1 MSQSLPSA
9 QPPQKDDFVYI
20 PNNRTLLR
28 YYQKLYQHFSYAN
41 NFGLALDDDD
51 RAGKKGKSV
60 LLSKLFVAPKLSASH
75 IRPEQLVEA
84 EHDRNKDMP
93 ERQHFTNILKE
104 HQRLFL
110 LGDPGTGK
118 STLINWL
125 MLELSY
131 SGDSMLKLALG
142 NVVPFAFILRDM
154 KLGGVTSWEGLWQS

>member
-1 MSQSLPSA
+1 MNQSLPPT
-9 QPPQKDDFVYI
+9 QLPRKDNFADI

-51 RAGKKGKSV
+51 RAGKKGKSI
-60 LLSKLFVAPKLSASH
+60 LLSKLFVAPKMSAVH

-84 EHDRNKDMP
+84 EHGQEKVLP
-93 ERQHFTNILKE
+93 ERQHFADILKE
-104 HQRLFL
+104 HQRLFI

-142 NVVPFAFILRDM
+142 DAVPFAFILRDIN
-154 KLGGVTSWEGLWQS
+154 LSGEIGRAHV